1 MHFSVYRLM
10 GLGRG
15 RRLISTVNGKLK
27 GLMGL
32 VFLSLAIVIARAR
45 PKEPA
50 ESRSSLTSKSFRE
63 KTL

>member
-1 MHFSVYRLM
+1 MM
-10 GLGRG
+10 RG
-15 RRLISTVNGKLK
+15 K
-27 GLMGL
+27 GEEAYKHSKWQVKRLMGL